1 MINARSSRDHGL
13 ASDIDHAH
21 ERSCAALDDPTAN
34 SLGAVTWAS
43 AHLAAVQKVLYPL
56 AARTVPDGRGRIQ
69 AQLAVDHRL
78 QQVLWQLD
86 RRLTGDV
93 HLSSMSVDVLE
104 AEVRRSLQEHTA
116 GERSLV
122 TDLEAVLEP
131 RQRCALGV
139 GLARAML
146 RGPTRPHPYTRHG
159 RFSSGLA
166 FWFDGVLDRAR
177 DGLDSRIVPTPHR
190 TGASRPMTR
199 WGSYALGRPST
210 GRAAVGPGRDLVP

>member
-1 MINARSSRDHGL
+1 MINARSSRDHAL
-13 ASDIDHAH
+13 PIDVEQAH
-21 ERSCAALDDPTAN
+21 LSALSALDDPGVS
-34 SLGAVTWAS
+34 SLVAVTWAS

-56 AARTVPDGRGRIQ
+56 TSRTVVGSQDRVR

-93 HLSSMSVDVLE
+93 HLSSLSVALLE
-104 AEVRRSLQEHTA
+104 AEVRSTLQEHAA
-116 GERSLV
+116 GERSLLS
-122 TDLEAVLEP
+122 DLESVLEP
-131 RQRCALGV
+131 RQRRALDA

-146 RGPTRPHPYTRHG
+146 RGPTRPHPHTPHGRHG
-159 RFSSGLA
+159 GSLA

-177 DGLDSRIVPTPHR
+177 DGLDSRIIPTPHR

-199 WGSYALGRPST
+199 WGAYALGSPV
-210 GRAAVGPGRDLVP
+210 GRR

>member
-1 MINARSSRDHGL
+1 MTDTQATRDQRTP
-13 ASDIDHAH
+13 IDVEHAH
-21 ERSCAALDDPTAN
+21 ERASDALDDPAVS
-34 SLGAVTWAS
+34 SLVAVTWAS

-56 AARTVPDGRGRIQ
+56 ATRLLPDGRDRVDV
-69 AQLAVDHRL
+69 QLAVDHRL

-93 HLSSMSVDVLE
+93 HLRSMSVDVLE
-104 AEVRRSLQEHTA
+104 AEVRRTLLDHTA

-122 TDLEAVLEP
+122 TDLDAVIEP
-131 RQRCALGV
+131 RQRRALAD
-139 GLARAML
+139 GLATAML
-146 RGPTRPHPYTRHG
+146 RGPTRPHPNTRHG
-159 RFSSGLA
+159 RYAGGLA

-199 WGSYALGRPST
+199 WGAYALGSPCERPWDT
-210 GRAAVGPGRDLVP
+210 ERT